1 MTDVDRLSLL
11 EISRDRLVEAITGEL
26 TCRLC
31 ARGVDPPLAG
41 AVREL
46 RAVLSE
52 IEALSGPQEESE
64 IERLRDDLAA
74 KRDEHLRK
82 AASGP

>member
-11 EISRDRLVEAITGEL
+11 NEARDQLVRAMTGEL
-26 TCRLC
+26 TCRAC

-41 AVREL
+41 VVREL
-46 RAVLSE
+46 RAVLAE
-52 IEALSGPQEESE
+52 IDTLAAPEEESE

-82 AASGP
+82 AASDP